1 MAAKLRKIIELTKKN
16 VEKMK
21 KLMFI
26 CNVIGSA
33 ILAGLVISYTIGSL
47 IMAGWQNW
55 HIAFIALSLLTI
67 ALVRMSIRE
76 YRNEMK

>member
-1 MAAKLRKIIELTKKN
+1 
-16 VEKMK
+16 MK

-26 CNVIGSA
+26 SNVIGSA

-47 IMAGWQNW
+47 IVAGWQSW

-67 ALVRMSIRE
+67 SLVRMSIRE